1 MFVLGISSDCLD
13 IALRLKTLLHSVV
26 DHVLQVLQFLGVVK
40 LFFVT
45 KELLRNRDFVFLRYL
60 MVLSCIP
67 AVAAVCPVCHGSASL
82 FGCLGNDPS
91 NCPFYTDIVA
101 NTAAI
106 AGSGSAGLLVSRVLP
121 LWVSRLL
128 SKDKLSVVTALAQRS
143 QSGTTAFDLKDKS
156 EYEIRKAVRTGRCPK
171 ADAIDHVELEA
182 SKIDLSSLTDH
193 AYTKAKDRK
202 EGLLKL
208 AKDLQK
214 ITVLVESR
222 QENETNSSALL
233 YLLAMLSERI
243 CRDPTKVREDIC
255 LPAVDDDDSSQS
267 KAKQMTAALQ
277 RPKTLEQ
284 MMRLLNMWVLLC
296 HVTSV
301 ATCMTLSAFVD
312 EVAFLPI
319 ADKHYSWPVAFEI
332 IIQYLVHVEA
342 SQGELAIGN
351 VRSRMGGIDAVRVA
365 AEAKAKELYS
375 AAIFRPHGG
384 NPGNVTDV
392 VQEKDISGNK
402 SSKKG
407 CACFNLGNP
416 HGARQLESPRKCKF
430 RHACDKELSEKDA
443 NGQWKHCLNS
453 AGTPGHKRGECDNP
467 NKRI

>member
-1 MFVLGISSDCLD
+1 
-13 IALRLKTLLHSVV
+13 
-26 DHVLQVLQFLGVVK
+26 
-40 LFFVT
+40 
-45 KELLRNRDFVFLRYL
+45 
-60 MVLSCIP
+60 
-67 AVAAVCPVCHGSASL
+67 
-82 FGCLGNDPS
+82 
-91 NCPFYTDIVA
+91 
-101 NTAAI
+101 
-106 AGSGSAGLLVSRVLP
+106 
-121 LWVSRLL
+121 
-128 SKDKLSVVTALAQRS
+128 
-143 QSGTTAFDLKDKS
+143 LKDKS

-171 ADAIDHVELEA
+171 EDAIDHVELTA
-182 SKIDLSSLTDH
+182 SKIDLSELTDH

-243 CRDPTKVREDIC
+243 CRDPTKGREDIC
-255 LPAVDDDDSSQS
+255 LPAMDDDDSSQS

-277 RPKTLEQ
+277 RPKSLEQ

-351 VRSRMGGIDAVRVA
+351 VRSKMGGIDAVRAA
-365 AEAKAKELYS
+365 AEAKAKELYG

-384 NPGNVTDV
+384 IPGNGTDV

-416 HGARQLESPRKCKF
+416 HGPRQLESPRKCKF
-430 RHACDKELSEKDA
+430 RHACDKELNEKDA
-443 NGQWKHCLNS
+443 NGQFKHCLNS
-453 AGTPGHKRGECDNP
+453 AGTPGHKRGQCDHP
-467 NKRI
+467 DKRN